1 MNSSKFSTDTSNFQ
15 MNSSKNEQFLNE
27 LLKFCMSIPIFRL
40 KSSDFLNEPFKFFV
54 WTLSPFALDELFQF
68 WKSSSKFWMNFIQ
81 FCFWRDLWGWSKSK
95 CFAPLSSGSPWKCP
109 KITKLEKN
117 LQRFFTLDVHL
128 VNYGIKT

>member
-54 WTLSPFALDELFQF
+54 WTLSPLALDELFQF

-81 FCFWRDLWGWSKSK
+81 FCFWQRLVRMKQIQMFRTPFFW
-95 CFAPLSSGSPWKCP
+95 FPLKMPENNQTR
-109 KITKLEKN
+109 KIST
-117 LQRFFTLDVHL
+117 TLF
-128 VNYGIKT
+128 YFGCSFG